1 MSALWVEYDASDDSG
16 AARWESVTDEQIDA
30 IVAYA
35 QQVIGR
41 TPDTVA

>member
-16 AARWESVTDEQIDA
+16 ATLGVGTDEQIDA